1 MGADMSLDVDMA
13 FGADMAFGVV
23 GADVLG
29 GPRARGVPEASPMS
43 FPTSLQ
49 LPLPPSFPG
58 HVPAPQI
65 CYNSAL
71 MSDSTLTHVRNIGIV
86 AHIDAGKTTTT
97 ERILFYTG
105 KIHKTGEV
113 HEGDTTTDFM
123 IQEKERGITIQS
135 AAISCTWKDW
145 AINIIDTPGHVDF
158 TMEVERSLRVL
169 DGAVCVFCAVGGVQ
183 PQSETVWRQADRY
196 HVPRVAFVNKMDRM
210 GADFGRVVEEIRTKL
225 RANAAPVE
233 LPIGKE
239 EGFKGVVDLLEMKGI
254 VYDEASEGKT
264 FTVGEIPAE
273 LKDDAEL
280 ARAELC
286 EKIADLDEGVME
298 AYLERGDLT
307 ADELRAAIRRQVVAG
322 AFVPVLCGTAF
333 KDKGIQPLLDA
344 IGLYLP
350 APTDRPPVEATDLKS
365 GERVTRRQDPAEPLA
380 ALVFKIAT
388 DPYVGRL
395 YFVRVYSGVLK
406 KGANAFNPRTKKRE
420 RVMKIVRLFADQQIE
435 VDHLAAG
442 DIGALV
448 GLKECTTG
456 DTLCAEM
463 KPLYLERITAP
474 QPVMFLAIEPK
485 SGADKDKLVA
495 SMEQLAAEDP
505 TCQVRQ
511 DEETGQTIL
520 SGMGEL
526 HLEILV
532 DRLKR
537 EFKCAANVGK
547 PMVSYVETVT
557 APALKE
563 FTFDRELGGRRHAVT
578 LAIEIRPLE
587 RGKGVQVDVSRDF
600 RNALPDPKLADVVVQ
615 GLRDGVATGVLA
627 RFPMTDLAVCAV
639 RCALVDPEISD
650 EIAFRSAAV
659 MGFREAAEA
668 ASPEFLEPIMKLEIT
683 TPPESV
689 GEVLGDLNARRGTV
703 LDMEQRGDM
712 QIVHARVPM
721 AQMFGYSTAI
731 RSLTKGR
738 ASYSMEPSD
747 FALVPRNVREELLAR

>member
-1 MGADMSLDVDMA
+1 MEDNA
-13 FGADMAFGVV
+13 
-23 GADVLG
+23 
-29 GPRARGVPEASPMS
+29 
-43 FPTSLQ
+43 
-49 LPLPPSFPG
+49 
-58 HVPAPQI
+58 
-65 CYNSAL
+65 
-71 MSDSTLTHVRNIGIV
+71 TLANARNIGIV

-135 AAISCTWKDW
+135 AAISCRWKDW
-145 AINIIDTPGHVDF
+145 DVNIIDTPGHVDF

-196 HVPRVAFVNKMDRM
+196 RVPRIAFVNKMDRM
-210 GADFGRVVEEIRTKL
+210 GADFARVVEEMRGRL
-225 RANAAPVE
+225 RANAAAIE
-233 LPIGKE
+233 LPIGRE
-239 EGFKGVVDLLEMKGI
+239 ESFKGVVDLVEMKGI
-254 VYDEASEGKT
+254 VYDEASEGRN
-264 FTVGEIPAE
+264 FTVGDVPPEM
-273 LKDDAEL
+273 KDEAEL

-286 EKIADLDEGVME
+286 ERVADLDEDVME
-298 AYLERGDLT
+298 AYLENGDLT
-307 ADELRAAIRRQVVAG
+307 PDELRGAMRRLVVAG
-322 AFVPVLCGTAF
+322 RFVPVLCGSAF
-333 KDKGIQPLLDA
+333 KDKGVQPLLDA
-344 IGLYLP
+344 VGLYLP

-365 GERVTRRQDPAEPLA
+365 GETVTRRHDAKEPLT

-395 YFVRVYSGVLK
+395 FFVRVYSGVLK

-420 RVMKIVRLFADQQIE
+420 RIMKIVRLFADQQIE
-435 VDHLAAG
+435 TDQLSAG
-442 DIGALV
+442 EIGAIV
-448 GLKECTTG
+448 GLKDCTTG

-463 KPLYLERITAP
+463 KPCYLERIVAP
-474 QPVMFLAIEPK
+474 QPVMFMAIEPK

-537 EFKCAANVGK
+537 EFKCAANVGR
-547 PMVSYVETVT
+547 PMVSYLETVT
-557 APALKE
+557 APAMKE
-563 FTFDRELGGRRHAVT
+563 FTFDRELGGKRHAVT
-578 LAIEIRPLE
+578 MSIEVRPLE
-587 RGKGVQVDVSRDF
+587 RGKGVQIDVARDF
-600 RNALPDPKLADVVVQ
+600 LNALPDPKFADVVKQ
-615 GLRDGVATGVLA
+615 GLADGVSTGVLA
-627 RFPMTDLAVCAV
+627 RYPMTDIAVTAV
-639 RCALVDPEISD
+639 RCAIVDPEISD

-659 MGFREAAEA
+659 MGFREAAESA
-668 ASPEFLEPIMKLEIT
+668 APEFLEPIMKLEIT

-747 FALVPRNVREELLAR
+747 FALVPRSVREELLSR

>member
-1 MGADMSLDVDMA
+1 
-13 FGADMAFGVV
+13 
-23 GADVLG
+23 
-29 GPRARGVPEASPMS
+29 
-43 FPTSLQ
+43 
-49 LPLPPSFPG
+49 
-58 HVPAPQI
+58 
-65 CYNSAL
+65 

-123 IQEKERGITIQS
+123 VQEKERGITIQS

-183 PQSETVWRQADRY
+183 PQSETVWRQANRY

-239 EGFKGVVDLLEMKGI
+239 EGFQGVVDLLEMKGI

-264 FTVGEIPAE
+264 FTVGEIPAG

-298 AYLERGDLT
+298 PYLEKGDLT

-333 KDKGIQPLLDA
+333 KDKGIQPLMDA

-365 GERVTRRQDPAEPLA
+365 GEKVTRRQDPAEPLA

-420 RVMKIVRLFADQQIE
+420 RIMKIVRLFADQQIE

-485 SGADKDKLVA
+485 SGADKDKLVD

-557 APALKE
+557 APAVKA
-563 FTFDRELGGRRHAVT
+563 FTFDRELGGKRHAVT

-600 RNALPDPKLADVVVQ
+600 RNTLPDPKLADVVVQ

-668 ASPEFLEPIMKLEIT
+668 AAPEFLEPIMKLEIT

>member
-1 MGADMSLDVDMA
+1 
-13 FGADMAFGVV
+13 
-23 GADVLG
+23 
-29 GPRARGVPEASPMS
+29 
-43 FPTSLQ
+43 
-49 LPLPPSFPG
+49 
-58 HVPAPQI
+58 
-65 CYNSAL
+65 

-105 KIHKTGEV
+105 KIHKHGDV
-113 HEGDTTTDFM
+113 HDGNTTTDFM
-123 IQEKERGITIQS
+123 VQEKERGITIQS

-239 EGFKGVVDLLEMKGI
+239 EGFQGVVDLLEMKGI

-264 FTVGEIPAE
+264 FTVGEIPAG

-298 AYLERGDLT
+298 AYLEKGDLT

-365 GERVTRRQDPAEPLA
+365 GEKVTRRQDPAEPLA

-420 RVMKIVRLFADQQIE
+420 RIMKIVRLFADQQIE

-557 APALKE
+557 APAVKA
-563 FTFDRELGGRRHAVT
+563 FTFDRELGGKRHAVT

-600 RNALPDPKLADVVVQ
+600 RNTLPDPKLADVVVQ

-639 RCALVDPEISD
+639 RCTLVDPEISD

-668 ASPEFLEPIMKLEIT
+668 AAPEFLEPIMKLEIT

>member
-1 MGADMSLDVDMA
+1 
-13 FGADMAFGVV
+13 
-23 GADVLG
+23 
-29 GPRARGVPEASPMS
+29 
-43 FPTSLQ
+43 
-49 LPLPPSFPG
+49 
-58 HVPAPQI
+58 
-65 CYNSAL
+65 

-86 AHIDAGKTTTT
+86 AHIDAGKTTTA

-123 IQEKERGITIQS
+123 VQEKERGITIQS

-239 EGFKGVVDLLEMKGI
+239 EGFQGVVDLLEMKGI

-264 FTVGEIPAE
+264 FTVGEIPAG
-273 LKDDAEL
+273 LKDNAEL

-298 AYLERGDLT
+298 AYLEKGDLT

-365 GERVTRRQDPAEPLA
+365 GEKVTRRQDPAEPLA

-420 RVMKIVRLFADQQIE
+420 RIMKIVRLFADQQIE

-557 APALKE
+557 APAVKA
-563 FTFDRELGGRRHAVT
+563 FTFDRELGGKRHAVT

-600 RNALPDPKLADVVVQ
+600 RNTLPDPKLADVVVQ

-639 RCALVDPEISD
+639 RCTLVDPEISD

-668 ASPEFLEPIMKLEIT
+668 AAPEFLEPIMKLEIT

>member
-1 MGADMSLDVDMA
+1 
-13 FGADMAFGVV
+13 
-23 GADVLG
+23 
-29 GPRARGVPEASPMS
+29 
-43 FPTSLQ
+43 
-49 LPLPPSFPG
+49 
-58 HVPAPQI
+58 
-65 CYNSAL
+65 

-123 IQEKERGITIQS
+123 VQEKERGITIQS

-183 PQSETVWRQADRY
+183 PQSETVWRQANRY

-225 RANAAPVE
+225 RANAAPIE

-239 EGFKGVVDLLEMKGI
+239 EGFQGVVDLLEMKGI

-264 FTVGEIPAE
+264 FTVGEIPAG

-298 AYLERGDLT
+298 AYLEKGDLT

-365 GERVTRRQDPAEPLA
+365 GEKVTRRQDPAEPLA

-420 RVMKIVRLFADQQIE
+420 RVRKIVRLFADQQIE
-435 VDHLAAG
+435 VDHLSAG

-448 GLKECTTG
+448 GLK
-456 DTLCAEM
+456 
-463 KPLYLERITAP
+463 
-474 QPVMFLAIEPK
+474 
-485 SGADKDKLVA
+485 
-495 SMEQLAAEDP
+495 
-505 TCQVRQ
+505 
-511 DEETGQTIL
+511 
-520 SGMGEL
+520 
-526 HLEILV
+526 
-532 DRLKR
+532 
-537 EFKCAANVGK
+537 N
-547 PMVSYVETVT
+547 
-557 APALKE
+557 
-563 FTFDRELGGRRHAVT
+563 
-578 LAIEIRPLE
+578 
-587 RGKGVQVDVSRDF
+587 
-600 RNALPDPKLADVVVQ
+600 
-615 GLRDGVATGVLA
+615 
-627 RFPMTDLAVCAV
+627 
-639 RCALVDPEISD
+639 
-650 EIAFRSAAV
+650 
-659 MGFREAAEA
+659 
-668 ASPEFLEPIMKLEIT
+668 ASP
-683 TPPESV
+683 
-689 GEVLGDLNARRGTV
+689 
-703 LDMEQRGDM
+703 
-712 QIVHARVPM
+712 H
-721 AQMFGYSTAI
+721 
-731 RSLTKGR
+731 
-738 ASYSMEPSD
+738 PS
-747 FALVPRNVREELLAR
+747 P

>member
-1 MGADMSLDVDMA
+1 
-13 FGADMAFGVV
+13 
-23 GADVLG
+23 
-29 GPRARGVPEASPMS
+29 
-43 FPTSLQ
+43 
-49 LPLPPSFPG
+49 
-58 HVPAPQI
+58 
-65 CYNSAL
+65 

-123 IQEKERGITIQS
+123 VQEKERGITIQS

-239 EGFKGVVDLLEMKGI
+239 EGFQGVVDLLEMKGI

-264 FTVGEIPAE
+264 FAVGEIPAG

-298 AYLERGDLT
+298 AYLEKGDLT

-365 GERVTRRQDPAEPLA
+365 GEKVTRRQDPAEPLA

-420 RVMKIVRLFADQQIE
+420 RIMKIVRLFADQQIE

-557 APALKE
+557 APALKA
-563 FTFDRELGGRRHAVT
+563 FTFDRELGGKRHAVT

-600 RNALPDPKLADVVVQ
+600 RNTLPDPKLADVVVQ

-639 RCALVDPEISD
+639 RCTLVDPEISD

-668 ASPEFLEPIMKLEIT
+668 AAPEFLEPIMKLEIT

>member
-1 MGADMSLDVDMA
+1 MA
-13 FGADMAFGVV
+13 
-23 GADVLG
+23 
-29 GPRARGVPEASPMS
+29 
-43 FPTSLQ
+43 
-49 LPLPPSFPG
+49 
-58 HVPAPQI
+58 
-65 CYNSAL
+65 
-71 MSDSTLTHVRNIGIV
+71 DSTLANVRNIGIV

-135 AAISCTWKDW
+135 AAISCNWKDW
-145 AINIIDTPGHVDF
+145 TINIIDTPGHVDF

-210 GADFGRVVEEIRTKL
+210 GADFNRVVEEMRAKL
-225 RANAAPVE
+225 KANAAPIE

-239 EGFKGVVDLLEMKGI
+239 ENFKGVIDLLEMKGV
-254 VYDEASEGKT
+254 VYDEASEGKN
-264 FTVGEIPAE
+264 FTVGDIPAE

-286 EKIADLDEGVME
+286 EKVADLDEGVME
-298 AYLERGDLT
+298 AYLENGDLT
-307 ADELRAAIRRQVVAG
+307 ADELRAAIRRLVVAG
-322 AFVPVLCGTAF
+322 QFVPVLCGTAF

-344 IGLYLP
+344 VGLFLP

-365 GERVTRRQDPAEPLA
+365 GDKVMRQHDAKEPLS

-420 RVMKIVRLFADQQIE
+420 RIMKIVRLFADQQIE
-435 VDHLAAG
+435 VDQLSAG
-442 DIGALV
+442 DIGAIV

-474 QPVMFLAIEPK
+474 QPVMFMAIEPK

-547 PMVSYVETVT
+547 PMVSYVETIT
-557 APALKE
+557 APAMKE
-563 FTFDRELGGRRHAVT
+563 FSFDRELGGKRHAVT
-578 LAIEIRPLE
+578 LTLELKPLE
-587 RGKGVQVDVSRDF
+587 RGKGIQVDVSRDF
-600 RNALPDPKLADVVVQ
+600 KNAIPDPKLADIVMQ
-615 GLRDGVATGVLA
+615 GLNDGISTGVLA
-627 RFPMTDLAVCAV
+627 RFPMTDLSVTAV

-668 ASPEFLEPIMKLEIT
+668 AAPEFLEPIMKLEIT

-747 FALVPRNVREELLAR
+747 FALVPQTVRRELLER